1 MMIHRLSSSSLYV
14 GKTKCVCVH
23 KLPRFFSI
31 QLKLV
36 FLDAGQQQL
45 ACPLF
50 SFCDSFEKF
59 SANYLSKEEETRA
72 TVRLL
77 IPFVSPY
84 LFRYWGGGTPDEVN
98 PSFRSFETEEDGC
111 LLSIRTASLL
121 FLFPI
126 FLCFSGLSQGDRMH
140 WSPTVPPP

>member
-77 IPFVSPY
+77 IPFVSPH
-84 LFRYWGGGTPDEVN
+84 LFRYWGGGIRMKLIHHSD
-98 PSFRSFETEEDGC
+98 RSRRKKMAAF
-111 LLSIRTASLL
+111 
-121 FLFPI
+121 FP
-126 FLCFSGLSQGDRMH
+126 FAQRPFFFYFPFSCV
-140 WSPTVPPP
+140 SPV

>member
-1 MMIHRLSSSSLYV
+1 MLDSSSCCWPVPSSHSAIL
-14 GKTKCVCVH
+14 
-23 KLPRFFSI
+23 
-31 QLKLV
+31 
-36 FLDAGQQQL
+36 
-45 ACPLF
+45 
-50 SFCDSFEKF
+50 FEKF

-72 TVRLL
+72 TIRLL
-77 IPFVSPY
+77 IPFVSPPPSIS
-84 LFRYWGGGTPDEVN
+84 LLGGNPDEVN
-98 PSFRSFETEEDGC
+98 PSSGSFETEEDGC